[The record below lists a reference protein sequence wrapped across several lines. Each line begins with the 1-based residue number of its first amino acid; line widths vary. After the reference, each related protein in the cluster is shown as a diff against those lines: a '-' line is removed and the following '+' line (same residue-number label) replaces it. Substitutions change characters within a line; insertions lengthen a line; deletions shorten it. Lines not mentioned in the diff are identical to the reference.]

1 MSCIYHTHT
10 CAPHQ
15 YIHTLTIQSLNFATL
30 SVYGIPSLLDRE
42 TIVILVFC
50 LLLILGA
57 IILLAMSIRQR
68 YVYVQ

>member
-1 MSCIYHTHT
+1 MSRIYHTHIHT
-10 CAPHQ
+10 RAPHQ
-15 YIHTLTIQSLNFATL
+15 YIHTLTIQSFATL
-30 SVYGIPSLLDRE
+30 SVYGIPPLLDRE

>member
-1 MSCIYHTHT
+1 MYMHITHTHT
-10 CAPHQ
+10 RYH
-15 YIHTLTIQSLNFATL
+15 IHTPLTIQSFATL
-30 SVYGIPSLLDRE
+30 TAYGIPLLLDRE

-57 IILLAMSIRQR
+57 IILLAMALRQR